1 LWELT
6 SPSLWPYFEGNDDW
20 DIPGWVPSGTM
31 RILTISGSTHTYFD
45 FGSRTYSTKRI
56 EIPATC
62 GTSSVLVPA
71 QCEQTGEDVGVDITF
86 LDRGFV
92 RVDVFV
98 DAILPR
104 AMGLVE
110 LSGVWLGPV

>member
-1 LWELT
+1 
-6 SPSLWPYFEGNDDW
+6 
-20 DIPGWVPSGTM
+20 M
-31 RILTISGSTHTYFD
+31 RIQTISGSIHIYFD
-45 FGSRTYSTKRI
+45 FGSRTYSMKRI
-56 EIPATC
+56 EVPATC

-110 LSGVWLGPV
+110 LTGVWLGPVE